1 MINLV
6 MEYMDCGS
14 IDTLIAVEKH
24 FKSPEERQSG
34 PLIPEVV
41 ISKFVSHV
49 LMGLVYLHEEKRQLH
64 RDLKSDNIL
73 VESKFGMAK
82 LTDFGISK
90 RLGVNNMG
98 QNNTSTRTYTGT
110 LCYMSPERLANQEYS
125 FPSDIWSLGVVV
137 FEMATGEHPFPI
149 TDHPIE
155 IENLINNFPAPSLQG
170 DPRVSPE
177 LANFVQRCM

>member
-34 PLIPEVV
+34 PLIPEVI

-73 VESKFGMAK
+73 VESKYGMAK

-98 QNNTSTRTYTGT
+98 
-110 LCYMSPERLANQEYS
+110 
-125 FPSDIWSLGVVV
+125 
-137 FEMATGEHPFPI
+137 
-149 TDHPIE
+149 
-155 IENLINNFPAPSLQG
+155 
-170 DPRVSPE
+170 
-177 LANFVQRCM
+177 